1 MSTGPLSDPGRRA
14 LARIRH
20 CVHLHEHELLGL
32 DDFFSQ
38 ALPVLAEGLSC
49 DRVSVW
55 TYSQRGPQQALHCE
69 RLHHTGH
76 DAAPLPPLV
85 EQQHPDYFR
94 ELDRW
99 GILSANDALS
109 HPALHSMREAYLKP
123 NDIHSLLDVPF
134 AVNGRR
140 TGLLCG
146 EQTGAPVEWSAV
158 QISLMRQAG
167 VIGSLFMHRLR
178 RQGRRSDPLRFAS

>member
-38 ALPVLAEGLSC
+38 ALPVLAEGLGC

-85 EQQHPDYFR
+85 ERQHPDYFR

-99 GILSANDALS
+99 GILSANDALN
-109 HPALHSMREAYLKP
+109 HPALHSMREAYLRP

-146 EQTGAPVEWSAV
+146 EQTVAPVEWSAA

>member
-1 MSTGPLSDPGRRA
+1 MSTGSLSAPGRRA

-20 CVHLHEHELLGL
+20 CVHLHEQELLDL
-32 DDFFSQ
+32 DAFFSQ
-38 ALPVLAEGLSC
+38 AMPVLAEGLGC

-76 DAAPLPPLV
+76 DTTPLPPLV
-85 EQQHPDYFR
+85 EQEHPDYFR

-99 GILSANDALS
+99 GILSANDAQS

-146 EQTGAPVEWSAV
+146 EQTGAPIEWSAA

-167 VIGSLFMHRLR
+167 VIGSLFMHRLQR
-178 RQGRRSDPLRFAS
+178 RRWRSDSLQFAG

>member
-1 MSTGPLSDPGRRA
+1 MPTGPLSDPGRRA

-20 CVHLHEHELLGL
+20 FVHLHEQELLDL
-32 DDFFSQ
+32 DAFFSQ
-38 ALPVLAEGLSC
+38 ALPVLAEGLGC

-76 DAAPLPPLV
+76 DTTPLPPLV
-85 EQQHPDYFR
+85 EQAHPDYFR

-99 GILSANDALS
+99 GILSANDAQG
-109 HPALHSMREAYLKP
+109 HPALHSMCEAYLKP
-123 NDIHSLLDVPF
+123 NDIRSLLDVPF

-146 EQTGAPVEWSAV
+146 EQTGATVEWSAA

-167 VIGSLFMHRLR
+167 VIGSLFMHRMRGL
-178 RQGRRSDPLRFAS
+178 GRRSDMLRFAR